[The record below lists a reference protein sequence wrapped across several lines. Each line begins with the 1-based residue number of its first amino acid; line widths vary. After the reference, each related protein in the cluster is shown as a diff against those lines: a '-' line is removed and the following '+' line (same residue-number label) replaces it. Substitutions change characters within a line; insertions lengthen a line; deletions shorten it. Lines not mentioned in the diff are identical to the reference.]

1 MDQWPNISHFNYIIH
16 PDTVKLSSMAIT
28 TMVSELF
35 PLSFVLIFTGNES
48 DFGLFLQRFF
58 AMDTI
63 KETKEITILFAGDS
77 GDGMQL
83 TGNQFAD
90 TNANFGN
97 DLATF
102 PNFPAEIRAPIGTV
116 AGVSGFQMKF
126 GSSEIFT
133 PGDQC
138 DVLVAMNAA
147 GLKSSLHKV
156 DSDGIIILNLS
167 GFDKKNLNLAKYES
181 NPLEDGTLDKYR
193 VQKIDISKLTQATLK
208 DDGLGRK
215 DIERSKNMFVLG
227 YLYWMFNRDMK
238 GTETFLE
245 RKFGR
250 KPEILA
256 ANLKVL
262 KAGYHYGDTTETF
275 TSRYEVKKA
284 QLPKGV
290 YRSIMGNQATAM
302 GLIAAAQKSGLEL
315 FYGSYPITPASDIL
329 HELAKHKNFGVKT
342 YQAEDEI
349 AAVTACIGAAFGG
362 ALATTGSS
370 GPGIALKGEALG
382 LAVMLEIP
390 MVVVNVQRGGPST
403 GLPTKTEQSD
413 LMQALFGR
421 NGEAQ
426 TVVVAPKTP
435 KDAFDVAYEACRLA
449 IEHMM
454 PVMMLSDGYIANG
467 AEPWAFPKADDLK
480 PIAPKLADPK
490 AFAEEK
496 YLPYKRDEKLVR
508 EWATPGMPGLEHR
521 LGGLEKEDLTGN
533 VSYDPDNHHHM
544 VKTRAAKIDRIADFI
559 PEQTIDQGPEKGKL
573 LILGWG
579 SPYGAIKTAVKQLHE
594 EGYSEVSHAHLTY
607 LNPFPRNLGAIL
619 DQFDQV
625 LVPEINDGQL
635 DILIRNKY
643 LKTTTRLCKIK
654 GLPFTANEIIEKVKE
669 IY

>member
-1 MDQWPNISHFNYIIH
+1 MS
-16 PDTVKLSSMAIT
+16 
-28 TMVSELF
+28 
-35 PLSFVLIFTGNES
+35 
-48 DFGLFLQRFF
+48 
-58 AMDTI
+58 DTI

-90 TNANFGN
+90 TNAFFGN

-126 GSSEIFT
+126 GSTEIYT
-133 PGDQC
+133 PGDEC
-138 DVLVAMNAA
+138 NVLVAMNAA

-156 DSDGIIILNLS
+156 EKNGTVIINTA
-167 GFDKKNLNLAKYES
+167 GFDKKNLNLAKCDS
-181 NPLEDGTLDKYR
+181 NPLEDGTLANYR
-193 VQKIDISKLTQATLK
+193 VQQMDISKLTQETLK
-208 DDGLGRK
+208 DSGLGRK

-227 YLYWMFNRDMK
+227 YLYWMFNRNMSN
-238 GTETFLE
+238 TEKFLKQ
-245 RKFGR
+245 KFGR
-250 KPEILA
+250 KPEILE
-256 ANLKVL
+256 ANLSVL

-284 QLPKGV
+284 SLPKGT

-302 GLIAAAQKSGLEL
+302 GLIAAAQKADLQL

-342 YQAEDEI
+342 FQAEDEI

-370 GPGIALKGEALG
+370 GPGIAIQGEALG

-390 MVVVNVQRGGPST
+390 LVVVNVQRGGPST

-435 KDAFDVAYEACRLA
+435 KDAFETAYEACRLA
-449 IEHMM
+449 VEHMI

-467 AEPWAFPKADDLK
+467 SEPWAFPKAADLK
-480 PIAPKLADPK
+480 PIIAKMAKSEDYQDE
-490 AFAEEK
+490 A
-496 YLPYKRDEKLVR
+496 YMPYKRDENLVR
-508 EWATPGMPGLEHR
+508 KWAVPGTPGLEHR
-521 LGGLEKEDLTGN
+521 LGGLEKEDITGN
-533 VSYDPDNHHHM
+533 VSYDPDNHQHM
-544 VKTRAAKIDRIADFI
+544 VKTRAAKIEKIAQDI
-559 PEQTIDQGPEKGKL
+559 PLQNIDQGAESGKL
-573 LILGWG
+573 LILSWG
-579 SPYGAIKTAVKQLHE
+579 SPYGAIKTAVKQLIE
-594 EGYSEVSHAHLTY
+594 EGFDVSHAQLRY
-607 LNPFPRNLGAIL
+607 LNPFPRNLGEIISKY
-619 DQFDQV
+619 DKV
-625 LVPEINDGQL
+625 LIPEINDGQL

-643 LKTTTRLCKIK
+643 LIPSIRLSKIK

-669 IY
+669 IYE